1 MVIQVFV
8 DAYSHIPE
16 HRRPLLFTK
25 LLEVIGEENY
35 LWRMLLLMMELIVT
49 KGTLK
54 AELIADSQEVR
65 IDCDIRYKTGQILN
79 VPGP

>member
-65 IDCDIRYKTGQILN
+65 IEKKYAKTSYRLDIK
-79 VPGP
+79 V